1 MNGTYRCEVVAEGQV
16 FGTGETRT
24 YLLAAWDT
32 ISPKLALRWLTA
44 QAERLAERLDPDPA
58 RAPWT
63 RPAHT
68 PHADGLT
75 ALRQAEQPAQRELL
89 KYGTP
94 LTLVIRDT
102 DCRWTLSV
110 RPVRHSPPPA
120 PQPIP
125 FSGTPRTR
133 VLAALIALC
142 RRRAARHGAGR
153 RAAAD
158 HGSPSGRHGIRPSRW
173 PRGRH
178 EGRRVAPGWCEQG

>member
-1 MNGTYRCEVVAEGQV
+1 MSYRCEIVAEGPV
-16 FGTGETRT
+16 FGATETRS
-24 YLLAAWDT
+24 YLLASWQT
-32 ISPKLALRWLTA
+32 ISPKLALRWLTS

-58 RAPWT
+58 RAPWA
-63 RPAHT
+63 RAAGT
-68 PHADGLT
+68 PHADGVT
-75 ALRQAEQPAQRELL
+75 ALRRTGQHAERELL
-89 KYGTP
+89 KRGSP
-94 LTLVIRDT
+94 LAIVVRDT
-102 DCRWTLSV
+102 DCRWTLSI

-120 PQPIP
+120 PRPIP
-125 FSGTPRTR
+125 FRGTPRPR

-142 RRRAARHGAGR
+142 RRRTARHGVGR